1 MYIEVKLGCFNELF
15 SILCWQYELMFHPFR
30 IMDFQKLLYFI
41 SNIMII
47 IIIMTF
53 SFRNEHV
60 KRVITFLYQNVK
72 FNRFRV
78 SNLFEI
84 PDTCPKHTTIFAL
97 ISPGH

>member
-1 MYIEVKLGCFNELF
+1 
-15 SILCWQYELMFHPFR
+15 MFQHFK
-30 IMDFQKLLYFI
+30 IWDFQKLLYFI
-41 SNIMII
+41 SYIVII

-53 SFRNEHV
+53 PFRNEHV

-84 PDTCPKHTTIFAL
+84 LDTCPKHTTIFAL